1 MLVRMGVLLLLV
13 VLGTA
18 ISPAARAQ
26 SSVTIETQAPPP
38 GTSLPIPVTP
48 LGVDEGDYPIRSLL
62 MNSGGVVALNLL
74 VDPQG
79 HVSYAQTIK
88 SSGDANLDTGSAQL
102 AKDKWLFRPALKD
115 GNPTSGSLKVD
126 VTWRPP
132 FQLADE
138 YKRDIPDLAKLAPDA
153 PVDFKPAVPETQTV
167 NEGDYPSVS
176 QQRGEQG
183 VVYLRFVVLEDGS
196 IGDTQIEQS
205 SRSTRL
211 DSAASG
217 VVKRLWKY
225 KPATLNGKPVRMWE
239 HLQMSFCIGRCVQDL
254 SKSCRLQPTLGD
266 GVVFIAGGTG
276 VTTPS
281 NHWIHIDAK
290 GTIDSLIVQTDD
302 GWMRAGDGVTQALSR
317 AAHYPTADAGKRPAS
332 CWLQDPVNLKGP

>member
-13 VLGTA
+13 VLSA
-18 ISPAARAQ
+18 ANSPAARAQ
-26 SSVTIETQAPPP
+26 STVTIETQAPPA
-38 GTSLPIPVTP
+38 GATLPIPVTP
-48 LGVDEGDYPIRSLL
+48 LTVDEGDYPIRSLL
-62 MNSGGVVALNLL
+62 MNSQGVVALNLL

-79 HVSYAQTIK
+79 RVSYAQTLK
-88 SSGDANLDTGSAQL
+88 SSGDPNLDQGSALL

-126 VTWRPP
+126 VTWRPA
-132 FQLADE
+132 FTLADE
-138 YKRDIPDLAKLAPDA
+138 YKRDIPDLAKLAPGA
-153 PVDFKPAVPETQTV
+153 PVDFKPAVAVTQTV

-183 VVYLRFVVLEDGS
+183 VVYVKFLVLEDGNV
-196 IGDTQIEQS
+196 GDTQIEQS

-239 HLQMSFCIGRCVQDL
+239 HLQMSFCIGRCGVDI
-254 SKSCRLQPTLGD
+254 SKTCRMSPTLGD
-266 GVVFIAGGTG
+266 GMVLIAGGTG
-276 VTTPS
+276 AGTAI
-281 NHWIHIDAK
+281 NHWIHINAK
-290 GTIDSLIVQTDD
+290 GAIDSLLVQTDD
-302 GWMRAGDGVTQALSR
+302 GWMRASDGVTQALSR
-317 AAHYPTADAGKRPAS
+317 AAHYPTADAGKRPDS
-332 CWLQDPVNLKGP
+332 CWLQDPVNIKGP